1 MVRSA
6 MKHKASAVREAPS
19 SKADR
24 RELSK
29 GVMLALG
36 GGLAL
41 LGLFSL
47 THFVRLDSLLVVSQA
62 IFNVISGV
70 KGIAEGIGQLLLGL
84 AQMVGFAA
92 LAVVAVMGV
101 LAVASGSLRIGLKLL
116 PQLESTWNLLAHG
129 LNQLTLLVSLPQRQ
143 QRGKT
148 EGKRDPKTI
157 TAMGGRHASSVQR
170 AA

>member
-1 MVRSA
+1 
-6 MKHKASAVREAPS
+6 MKHIAFAVSKSTP

-24 RELSK
+24 REVRK
-29 GVMLALG
+29 GVMLALSG
-36 GGLAL
+36 ALAL
-41 LGLFSL
+41 AGLFSL
-47 THFVRLDSLLVVSQA
+47 THYVQLDSLLVVSQA
-62 IFNVISGV
+62 IFNVVSGV

-101 LAVASGSLRIGLKLL
+101 LAVASGSVRIGLKML

-129 LNQLTLLVSLPQRQ
+129 LNHLTVLVSLPQRQ
-143 QRGKT
+143 KQSKGER
-148 EGKRDPKTI
+148 KRDPRSV
-157 TAMGGRHASSVQR
+157 TAMAGLHSASAQR

>member
-1 MVRSA
+1 
-6 MKHKASAVREAPS
+6 MKHKVSAVRQTAL

-24 RELSK
+24 REVRK
-29 GVMLALG
+29 GLMLALC

-41 LGLFSL
+41 AGLFGL

-92 LAVVAVMGV
+92 LALVAVMGV
-101 LAVASGSLRIGLKLL
+101 LAVVSGSVRIGLKLL

-129 LNQLTLLVSLPQRQ
+129 LNHLTLLVSLPQRQ
-143 QRGKT
+143 NQGKG
-148 EGKRDPKTI
+148 ESKRDSRSV
-157 TAMGGRHASSVQR
+157 TAMPASRSASVQR